1 MSNRFLAPRRWLSR
15 LGGALLMCG
24 AAGLAVAHSESDAT
38 GGYALIDCEHP
49 GPKVATE
56 LPAEIAASGILQ
68 CTPSMHMIV
77 ANGVWNWRYPGSFF
91 DRPFIPAHAP
101 KASQGQAGARFFT
114 RFETRE
120 LNAEQI
126 RARHEQFAAELP
138 TYPDTAPPA
147 RMLQLVAINDL
158 GHELDAYYG
167 FRSERDGW
175 VVLCTPACA
184 TENMFLIEKA
194 D

>member
-1 MSNRFLAPRRWLSR
+1 
-15 LGGALLMCG
+15 
-24 AAGLAVAHSESDAT
+24 
-38 GGYALIDCEHP
+38 
-49 GPKVATE
+49 
-56 LPAEIAASGILQ
+56 
-68 CTPSMHMIV
+68 MHMIV
-77 ANGVWNWRYPGSFF
+77 ANGTWNWRYPGSFF
-91 DRPFIPAHAP
+91 DRPFIPAYAP
-101 KASQGQAGARFFT
+101 KASQGKAGARFFT

-120 LNAEQI
+120 LAPEEI

-138 TYPDTAPPA
+138 TYPDAAPPA
-147 RMLQLVAINDL
+147 RMLQLVAVNDL

-184 TENMFLIEKA
+184 TENMFLIEKV